1 MSKALV
7 VATAAASIFTQAAR
21 ASHRRI
27 PLGLQL
33 ASRALVF
40 RTQGELLFG
49 CILLYYFR
57 VFERQ
62 HGSAKYGSF
71 VCAATSASY
80 LAAYGAG
87 RLLGAPAAAIATGP
101 FSVIFACIV
110 HFVFDIP
117 ATSRFAVMGVRMTD
131 KVRRAGEPAARGPRS
146 VPGGCWRPAA
156 HACATRPARRRLQCR
171 GGRQQLQQRRALSP
185 PAPPPCCCPA
195 QTFVYLAALQLLLS
209 GGRRSML
216 AGGCGIVAGLLY
228 RLNFCRVKQWRLPAS
243 IVRFLSSTLG
253 TEPRPA
259 AQPGSAAG
267 QGAGGPARGAP
278 RPAPQQPAAPRLP
291 QASAEAVQQLVAMG
305 FEHQQAARALQQTN
319 NDVQAAIG
327 LLL

>member
-1 MSKALV
+1 VSKALV

-33 ASRALVF
+33 VSRACVF

-87 RLLGAPAAAIATGP
+87 RLLGAPATAIATGP

-110 HFVFDIP
+110 QFVFDIP

-131 KVRRAGEPAARGPRS
+131 KVRMAG
-146 VPGGCWRPAA
+146 RPS
-156 HACATRPARRRLQCR
+156 RRR
-171 GGRQQLQQRRALSP
+171 GGLG
-185 PAPPPCCCPA
+185 PA
-195 QTFVYLAALQLLLS
+195 LAAL
-209 GGRRSML
+209 GVPGA
-216 AGGCGIVAGLLY
+216 AGGARAHPGWPGAACSAG
-228 RLNFCRVKQWRLPAS
+228 AAAGAG
-243 IVRFLSSTLG
+243 SSS
-253 TEPRPA
+253 
-259 AQPGSAAG
+259 SAA
-267 QGAGGPARGAP
+267 
-278 RPAPQQPAAPRLP
+278 L
-291 QASAEAVQQLVAMG
+291 
-305 FEHQQAARALQQTN
+305 
-319 NDVQAAIG
+319 
-327 LLL
+327 